1 MRDETQKIDLS
12 KAASILA
19 NIGVIAGI
27 VFLAVELH
35 QNNELMEAEARQ
47 IRTNMVIEA
56 WRFSAEYEDLA
67 VLREREKNGEDLDGG
82 EIRRVDASI
91 MAVLVMLEWTF
102 RELSENSPEM
112 NQVREVQSYSFA
124 NHPEFQRVWDS
135 RKDSFDPSF
144 AQWMDKYVANH

>member
-1 MRDETQKIDLS
+1 MQKIDLS
-12 KAASILA
+12 KMASILA
-19 NIGVIAGI
+19 NVGVIAGI

-56 WRFSAEYEDLA
+56 WRFTAEHEDLA
-67 VLREREKNGEDLDGG
+67 VLRERERKGEDLDGG

-91 MAVLVMLEWTF
+91 MAVLVMLEWTY
-102 RELSENSPEM
+102 RELSENSPEI
-112 NQVREVQSYSFA
+112 NQVREVQRYNFA
-124 NHPEFQRVWDS
+124 NHPEYQRVWDS

-144 AQWMDKYVANH
+144 VQWMDKYVANN